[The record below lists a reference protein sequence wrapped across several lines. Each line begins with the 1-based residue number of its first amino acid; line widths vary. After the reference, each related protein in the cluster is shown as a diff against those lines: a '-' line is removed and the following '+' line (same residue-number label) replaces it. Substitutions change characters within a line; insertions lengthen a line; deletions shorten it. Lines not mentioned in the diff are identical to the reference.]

1 MKPRIDGTRFG
12 SITIAGQ
19 TFEYDVLIRLDGEV
33 KKRKKKLSKAVYGS
47 SHTLSLDEARQ
58 IYQKGAERLIIGAG
72 QSGLVTL
79 SEEVADYFGLKGCH
93 VDLLRTTKAIAA
105 WNEAK
110 GAVIGLFHVTC

>member
-1 MKPRIDGTRFG
+1 MKPKIDGTRFG

-19 TFEYDVLIRLDGEV
+19 TFEHDVLIRLDGKV
-33 KKRKKKLSKAVYGS
+33 TKRRKRLSKAIHGS

-58 IYQKGAERLIIGAG
+58 IYQKGAGRLIVGSG

-79 SEEVADYFGLKGCH
+79 SGGAADYFRLKGCR
-93 VDLLRTTKAIAA
+93 VDLLRTPKAIAA
-105 WNEAK
+105 WNEAQ